1 MNILKKSLILL
12 LVMILT
18 MFVFLPKS
26 NAAGLSV
33 ALSKTTANV
42 GDTVNVT
49 VNGSGIA
56 GKISLSVSGNATLS
70 QNSVWVDNSSAT
82 ASVKINGAGNV
93 TVTAT
98 PVDASDSTT
107 AQPFTTPSSATIT
120 VSNNSGGN
128 SGNNSGGQT
137 TEKPNQSNQQP
148 QTKSNVATLS
158 NLGIRPNDF
167 KGFKSSQTSYSVEV
181 PNNVET
187 IEIYASKGQ
196 NGQTISGTG
205 KKSLKEGANSF
216 NVVVT
221 AEDGKTQ
228 KTYTLNITRK
238 QKQENEE
245 PEQEAPE
252 KPEEEQPEENMQED
266 PLQEKLGLTGL
277 KIEGVELNPEFKP
290 DVYEY
295 RVEVNES
302 VEKLDIS
309 ATTDITDYNIEV
321 TGNENFQE
329 GENVVTIIVKDENS
343 ENVTTYQIIANKVIS
358 KNSNIEKF
366 WLDNKIII
374 LSIAGGV
381 VFLIVLCLI
390 IRKIKLAKEDKNSYV
405 SYENI
410 IDNYIEDVHNKKF
423 GDNSND
429 EIEEDI
435 QEKDTQVK
443 VDDLFNDVDDTPP
456 KKKRAKGKRFK

>member
-1 MNILKKSLILL
+1 MNGIKKFLILL
-12 LVMILT
+12 LIMILIVYIF
-18 MFVFLPKS
+18 MPKS
-26 NAAGLSV
+26 KAASLNIL
-33 ALSKTTANV
+33 LSKTTANI

-49 VNGSGIA
+49 INGNGIA
-56 GKISLSVSGNATLS
+56 GKIALSVSGNATLS

-93 TVTAT
+93 TITAT
-98 PVDASDSTT
+98 PVDVADSTT
-107 AQPFTTPSSATIT
+107 AQPFTIPSSAIIT
-120 VSNNSGGN
+120 VNSN
-128 SGNNSGGQT
+128 SGNNTGGSVT
-137 TEKPNQSNQQP
+137 PKPP
-148 QTKSNVATLS
+148 TKSNVATLS

-181 PNNVET
+181 PNNIET

-221 AEDGKTQ
+221 AEDGTTK

-238 QKQENEE
+238 QENEE
-245 PEQEAPE
+245 PEQETPE
-252 KPEEEQPEENMQED
+252 SPKEEQPEGDNQEED
-266 PLQEKLGLTGL
+266 TIETFGLTGL
-277 KIEGVELNPEFKP
+277 KIDGIQLNPEFKP
-290 DVYEY
+290 YVYEY
-295 RVEVNES
+295 KIEINENI
-302 VEKLDIS
+302 EKLDIS
-309 ATTDITDYNIEV
+309 ATTDITNYDIEI

-343 ENVTTYQIIANKVIS
+343 ENVTTYQIIVNKVINKS
-358 KNSNIEKF
+358 SNIEKF

-374 LSIAGGV
+374 LSVSGGI
-381 VFLIVLCLI
+381 VFLIALCLI
-390 IRKIKLAKEDKNSYV
+390 IRKIKITKEDKNSYV

-423 GDNSND
+423 GENTSE
-429 EIEEDI
+429 EIDKTEEKE
-435 QEKDTQVK
+435 EKEEKSENEIKVK
-443 VDDLFNDVDDTPP
+443 VDDLYNDIDDMPR
-456 KKKRAKGKRFK
+456 KKRAKGKRFK